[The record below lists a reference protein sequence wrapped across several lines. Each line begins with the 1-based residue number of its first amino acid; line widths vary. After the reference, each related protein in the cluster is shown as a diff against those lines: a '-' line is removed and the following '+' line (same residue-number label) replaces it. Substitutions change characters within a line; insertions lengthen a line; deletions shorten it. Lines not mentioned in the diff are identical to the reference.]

1 MRQRNDGAIGRLGS
15 KYYSSIPTPPKQFKI
30 TVLTLYAMVM
40 TLCPSADAQQAKRI
54 PRIGYLATNDPI
66 SDSSR
71 SQALLLALRELGYR
85 EGENTALEYR
95 YAEGRIDRLPSL
107 AVDLVRLNVDV
118 IVAAGGRPVIQAPMN
133 ATKTIP
139 IVMAGRGP
147 DRVETGFVE
156 SLARP
161 GGNVTGMTNLLVQ
174 LGDKRLELFKEAVP
188 KLSRIAVPYVPGNQT
203 HLLELKEVQTAAR
216 EMRMTVQT
224 WEVYD
229 AEYFD
234 KIFSAMRKQ
243 LPDAIQVLGGP
254 IMRDND
260 KRIVDFATKSRLP
273 SVFATRESVNIGG
286 LMYYG
291 ADDAD
296 TYRKIALFIDKILR
310 GAKPAELPVEQ
321 PTKFELLINLKT
333 AQQIGLTIPP
343 HVLARAN
350 KVIK

>member
-1 MRQRNDGAIGRLGS
+1 
-15 KYYSSIPTPPKQFKI
+15 
-30 TVLTLYAMVM
+30 
-40 TLCPSADAQQAKRI
+40 
-54 PRIGYLATNDPI
+54 
-66 SDSSR
+66 
-71 SQALLLALRELGYR
+71 
-85 EGENTALEYR
+85 
-95 YAEGRIDRLPSL
+95 
-107 AVDLVRLNVDV
+107 
-118 IVAAGGRPVIQAPMN
+118 
-133 ATKTIP
+133 
-139 IVMAGRGP
+139 
-147 DRVETGFVE
+147 
-156 SLARP
+156 
-161 GGNVTGMTNLLVQ
+161 
-174 LGDKRLELFKEAVP
+174 
-188 KLSRIAVPYVPGNQT
+188 
-203 HLLELKEVQTAAR
+203 
-216 EMRMTVQT
+216 MTVQT

-234 KIFSAMRKQ
+234 KISSAMRKQ

>member
-1 MRQRNDGAIGRLGS
+1 MRPRRDGAIGEDRS
-15 KYYSSIPTPPKQFKI
+15 KYYFSTPTPPNQSKI
-30 TVLTLYAMVM
+30 TLLILYAIVMV
-40 TLCPSADAQQAKRI
+40 LCPSADAQQARKI
-54 PRIGYLATNDPI
+54 PRIGYLATNEPI
-66 SDSSR
+66 SDSFRAQSLR
-71 SQALLLALRELGYR
+71 LALRELGYR
-85 EGENTALEYR
+85 DGENIAFEYR
-95 YAEGRIDRLPSL
+95 YAQGRIDRLPSL
-107 AVDLVRLNVDV
+107 AVDLVRLKVDV

-147 DRVETGFVE
+147 DPVEAGFVE

-174 LGDKRLELFKEAVP
+174 LGDKRLELLKEAVP
-188 KLSRIAVPYVPGNQT
+188 KLIKIAVPYVPGNQT
-203 HLLELKEVQTAAR
+203 HSLELKEVQTAAR
-216 EMRMTVQT
+216 EMRMIVQT
-224 WEVYD
+224 WEVHD
-229 AEYFD
+229 AEDFD

-243 LPDAIQVLGGP
+243 LPDGLQVLGGP
-254 IMRDND
+254 VMRDND
-260 KRIVDFATKSRLP
+260 KRIVDFVTKSRVP

-343 HVLARAN
+343 HVLARAK